1 MHGLRK
7 QVTEAKEGP
16 LEFGRMKG
24 KENTPGGSREGHPP
38 VRESTPWRRKG
49 LGKGMGMLKT
59 EKEHTLGPI
68 S

>member
-1 MHGLRK
+1 M
-7 QVTEAKEGP
+7 
-16 LEFGRMKG
+16 EFGRMKG